1 MTQTLN
7 LAIDLF
13 SNVRRVAINID
24 HRVKLS
30 RWFRF
35 SGLLLVGWCTMTTT
49 HECGHIIG
57 GWLGGAT
64 LVDED
69 LLPWHLPHSLYQP
82 DPIPL
87 LTLWSGPI
95 VGVIVPIIC
104 ALVFRRNW
112 IWFVANFCLLANGS
126 YIATAWI
133 SADRFLDTPRLLEAG
148 AWPLSILFYC
158 AVTIGFGYFGFR
170 RNCIELL
177 TPSDF
182 FQSAQGIERLDPADM
197 NSPADSI

>member
-1 MTQTLN
+1 
-7 LAIDLF
+7 
-13 SNVRRVAINID
+13 
-24 HRVKLS
+24 
-30 RWFRF
+30 
-35 SGLLLVGWCTMTTT
+35 MTTT

-57 GWLGGAT
+57 GLLGGAT
-64 LVDED
+64 LVEAD

-104 ALVFRRNW
+104 ALLFRRNW

-133 SADRFLDTPRLLEAG
+133 SGDRFLDTPRLLAAG

-170 RNCIELL
+170 RNCIGLL

-182 FQSAQGIERLDPADM
+182 LSAHGIEPLDPVDV
-197 NSPADSI
+197 NTPTNPA

>member
-1 MTQTLN
+1 MNICRKVQLN
-7 LAIDLF
+7 
-13 SNVRRVAINID
+13 
-24 HRVKLS
+24 
-30 RWFRF
+30 RWIKFA
-35 SGLLLVGWCTMTTT
+35 GLLVVGWCTMTMT

-64 LVDED
+64 LVEAD

-95 VGVIVPIIC
+95 IGAIAPTVC
-104 ALVFRRNW
+104 ACVFRRTW
-112 IWFVANFCLLANGS
+112 IWFVSNFCLLANGS

-133 SADRFLDTPRLLEAG
+133 SGDRFLDTPRLIAAG
-148 AWPLSILFYC
+148 AWPTSIIFYC

-170 RNCIELL
+170 SSCIQLL
-177 TPSDF
+177 TPLATS
-182 FQSAQGIERLDPADM
+182 QSLRLLKPTAGDG
-197 NSPADSI
+197 